1 MENNEIMTTEMVN
14 EEVTPEVEER
24 TTGMSNSAAA
34 VLGGAAVLGIIG
46 LVKGAKKLK
55 ARHDKKKAAKK
66 QKEAVI
72 EIDEEDDDVNEVE
85 DN

>member
-14 EEVTPEVEER
+14 EEVTPEVEEQ
-24 TTGMSNSAAA
+24 TTGMSNGVAA

-46 LVKGAKKLK
+46 LVKGVKKLK
-55 ARHDKKKAAKK
+55 AHHDAKKDAKK

-72 EIDEEDDDVNEVE
+72 EIDEDDDVNEVE

>member
-1 MENNEIMTTEMVN
+1 MENNEIITNEMVMD
-14 EEVTPEVEER
+14 EVTPEVEEQ
-24 TTGMSNSAAA
+24 TSGMSNGIAA

-55 ARHDKKKAAKK
+55 ARHDMKKSVKK

-72 EIDEEDDDVNEVE
+72 DIEEDDMTEV
-85 DN
+85 DD